1 MQSSAVTYH
10 LFALN
15 LSLSRILR
23 SSEVTLQERERGEN
37 GGGWEGGRE
46 GDGHQYTSQ
55 AQGHFSI
62 AIVQYTHDETKL
74 VAHRGERVSWL
85 SICTMPLCCWYAK
98 KEEDEVG
105 THVRSESDQCPY
117 LSPDQL
123 NTGGTVIQITLKHGV
138 NTLFTGGGRE
148 EGKGEGGRE
157 VQ

>member
-1 MQSSAVTYH
+1 M
-10 LFALN
+10 
-15 LSLSRILR
+15 
-23 SSEVTLQERERGEN
+23 GGGK

-62 AIVQYTHDETKL
+62 AIVQYTHDETNL
-74 VAHRGERVSWL
+74 AAHRGERVSWL
-85 SICTMPLCCWYAK
+85 SICTMPLCCWCA
-98 KEEDEVG
+98 KEEEEEVG
-105 THVRSESDQCPY
+105 THVRSESDQCSY

-148 EGKGEGGRE
+148 EGKNCSNVTMYRRYVCPRIPALLDGGGKY
-157 VQ
+157 